1 MISLL
6 CGTNSHANNLIGE
19 NGFELSGK
27 FSGER
32 RWVKVL
38 TQLIRANMRSLC
50 CNIEFTFTSY
60 DGNTKNLQVCKYGSQ
75 PLPPNAFST

>member
-1 MISLL
+1 MPLLKKDENHIIPMIKFLRNLIRATTMISLL

-19 NGFELSGK
+19 NGFELSGE
-27 FSGER
+27 FNGER

-50 CNIEFTFTSY
+50 CNI
-60 DGNTKNLQVCKYGSQ
+60 
-75 PLPPNAFST
+75 